1 MKPIAFT
8 ISLGAVA
15 AGLLLAGCSKHQE
28 SQASTG
34 NTATADSPS
43 AVASADSAEM
53 KIKWPIGKKYAMQMD
68 LAQTVTTKVPNL
80 PEPVK
85 QLVNMTQGFDISA
98 VKELPNGGRELDLE
112 FKGLTITVHQGENQ
126 VMSFDS
132 AQSAAQDADNP
143 IAPLLHKMIGAHI
156 RYLTDAD
163 GKVEKVEGT
172 DELLNRIGYNPKSQ
186 THAMFKQM
194 FGEDTLRQY
203 GSFGEMMP
211 NRVVKVGDGWVVKR
225 EFPTAAGNLAVDM
238 KFTFKGWEQQG
249 NHKCARIETHG
260 SMSSASGSS
269 AGGSNVRIDDGKT
282 SGTIWFDP
290 DLGMVVSQD
299 MQQNMTLKVLAG
311 GQTLTPKLDQ
321 KIHMAMVD
329 SGTGL

>member
-1 MKPIAFT
+1 MKSITFT
-8 ISLGAVA
+8 LSLCVA
-15 AGLLLAGCSKHQE
+15 TGGLLLAGCSKHQD
-28 SQASTG
+28 SRSSTG
-34 NTATADSPS
+34 SAENTPTADSP
-43 AVASADSAEM
+43 AASSGDSAEM
-53 KIKWPIGKKYAMQMD
+53 KIKWPIGKKYSMQID
-68 LAQTVTTKVPNL
+68 LAQNVTTKVPSL

-85 QLVNMTQGFDISA
+85 QVVNMTQGFDISA
-98 VKELPNGGRELDLE
+98 LKELPNGGRELEME
-112 FKGLTITVHQGENQ
+112 FKGLTIAVHQGENQ

-132 AQSAAQDADNP
+132 NQSAAQDGENP
-143 IAPLLHKMIGAHI
+143 IAPLLHKMVGAHI

-172 DELLNRIGYNPKSQ
+172 EELLSRIGYNPKSQ

-211 NRVVKVGDGWVVKR
+211 NRVVKVGESWAVKR

-260 SMSSASGSS
+260 TLSSASGSP
-269 AGGSNVRIDDGKT
+269 GNTNVKIDDGKT

-290 DLGMVVSQD
+290 ELGMVVSQD
-299 MQQNMTLKVLAG
+299 MQQNMTLKVMAG

-321 KIHMAMVD
+321 KIHVAIVE
-329 SGTGL
+329 